1 MKHTA
6 VGILV
11 MALLALG
18 SAWAQQ
24 SRLDLVKSRG
34 KLICGVNAVLPGFG
48 FLDQKTGKYTG
59 FDVEFCRAVAAAL
72 FGDPD
77 KVDYVPLDARVR
89 FQAVQNGEVDVAF
102 RNTTVTANR
111 DGALGVDFLPVTFY
125 DGQGVMVRK
134 GRANSLRELEGA
146 TFCTTQGTTNE
157 KNISDYIRAQRWRNT
172 RLLTFEDGAKVM
184 AAFLQ
189 GRCDAFTADKSQLV
203 GFRATA
209 PNPEE
214 LVILRETISKEPLAG
229 FVRENDSRWRDAL
242 TWIVYATIQ
251 AEEFGITSKN
261 LDGFLKSE
269 IPEIRRFLGLEGT
282 LGQDLGLPRD
292 FVVRV
297 IRAVGNYGEIY
308 DRYFGAKSPFH
319 IPRTGTLNALQR
331 FGGLMYS
338 PPFR

>member
-1 MKHTA
+1 MKRWF
-6 VGILV
+6 VGLLV
-11 MALLALG
+11 LALLAMAP
-18 SAWAQQ
+18 SWAQQ
-24 SRLDLVKSRG
+24 SRMDLVKSRG

-59 FDVEFCRAVAAAL
+59 FDVEFCRAVAAAI

-157 KNISDYIRAQRWRNT
+157 KNISDYIRAKRWRNT
-172 RLLTFEDGAKVM
+172 KLLTFEDGAKVM

-214 LVILRETISKEPLAG
+214 LVILKETISKEPLAG

-242 TWIVYATIQ
+242 AWIVYATIQ
-251 AEEFGITSKN
+251 AEEYGITSKN
-261 LDGFLKSE
+261 LDSFLKSDV
-269 IPEIRRFLGLEGT
+269 PEIRRFLGLEGT
-282 LGQDLGLPRD
+282 LGQDLGLPKD
-292 FVVRV
+292 FTVRV

-308 DRYFGAKSPFH
+308 DRFFGAKSPFH

>member
-1 MKHTA
+1 MPKA
-6 VGILV
+6 LRILLV
-11 MALLALG
+11 LGLLALG
-18 SAWAQQ
+18 TGLGQQ
-24 SRLDLVKSRG
+24 SRLELVKNRG
-34 KLICGVNAVLPGFG
+34 RLICGVNAVLPGFG
-48 FLDQKTGKYTG
+48 FLDEKTGRYTG

-77 KVDYVPLDARVR
+77 KVTYVPLDARVR

-111 DGALGVDFLPVTFY
+111 EGALGVDFLPVTFY
-125 DGQGVMVRK
+125 DGQGVMVKK
-134 GRANSLRELEGA
+134 GRAQSLRELQNA

-157 KNISDYIRAQRWRNT
+157 KNISDYLRAQRWRNAK
-172 RLLTFEDGAKVM
+172 LLTFEDGAKVM
-184 AAFLQ
+184 NAFLQ

-203 GFRATA
+203 GYRGTA

-229 FVRENDSRWRDAL
+229 MVRENDSRWRDAL
-242 TWIVYATIQ
+242 SWIIYATIQ
-251 AEEFGITSKN
+251 AEEYGITSKN
-261 LDGFLKSE
+261 LDRFLNSDV
-269 IPEIRRFLGLEGT
+269 PEIRRFLGLEGT
-282 LGQDLGLPRD
+282 LGQDLGLPKD

-308 DRYFGAKSPFH
+308 DRYFGPQSPFH
-319 IPRTGTLNALQR
+319 IPRAGTPNALKSR
-331 FGGLMYS
+331 GGLLYS

>member
-1 MKHTA
+1 MKRLWI
-6 VGILV
+6 GWL
-11 MALLALG
+11 ALLLLGAWPAL
-18 SAWAQQ
+18 AQQ
-24 SRLDLVKSRG
+24 SRLEVVKSRG
-34 KLICGVNAVLPGFG
+34 RLVCGVNAVLPGFG
-48 FLDQKTGKYTG
+48 FLDQRTGKYAG
-59 FDVEFCRAVAAAL
+59 FDVEFCRAVSAAL

-125 DGQGVMVRK
+125 DGQGVMVKK
-134 GRANSLRELEGA
+134 GRANALRDLEGA

-157 KNISDYIRAQRWRNT
+157 KNISDYIRARKWRNT

-214 LVILRETISKEPLAG
+214 LVILKETISKEPLAG

-242 TWIVYATIQ
+242 SWIVWATIQ

-261 LDGFLKSE
+261 LDQFLKSE
-269 IPEIRRFLGLEGT
+269 VPEIRRFLGLDGT
-282 LGQDLGLPRD
+282 LGQDLGLPKD
-292 FVVRV
+292 FVVR
-297 IRAVGNYGEIY
+297 ILRAVGNYGEIY
-308 DRYFGAKSPFH
+308 DRFFGPKSPFH

-331 FGGLMYS
+331 YGGLMYS